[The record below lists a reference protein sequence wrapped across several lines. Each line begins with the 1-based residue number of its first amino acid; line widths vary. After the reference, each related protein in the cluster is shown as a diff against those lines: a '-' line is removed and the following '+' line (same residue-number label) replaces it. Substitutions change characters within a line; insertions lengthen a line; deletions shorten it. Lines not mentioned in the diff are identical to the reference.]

1 MRVLLATR
9 SADKAREIRQILGSI
24 PGLRLLTLEDA
35 GVAPDPAEDS
45 IEVFET
51 FQENAAAKA
60 RHFARLVSIPVLA
73 DDSGLRVDALGGA
86 PGVRTKRFSGRTDL
100 SGQALDE
107 ANNLA
112 LLEKLRGVPQE
123 ARTARYV
130 CAAVLA
136 FPDGRS
142 ITGLGA
148 CRGEIATAPRGAG
161 GFGYDPLFYVPELGR
176 TFAEIPA
183 AAKNRISHR
192 SRAFRALAAQ
202 RAGWDRAPEPAF
214 PWTGKGATGP

>member
-9 SADKAREIRQILGSI
+9 SADKAREIRHILASV
-24 PGLRLLTLEDA
+24 PGLTLITLTDLGLE
-35 GVAPDPAEDS
+35 PDPAEEAL
-45 IEVFET
+45 EVFET

-60 RHFARLVSIPVLA
+60 RHFARLASLPVIA

-100 SGQALDE
+100 AGRNLDE
-107 ANNLA
+107 ANNLF
-112 LLEKLRGVPQE
+112 LLERLRGVPPQ
-123 ARTARYV
+123 ARGARYV

-136 FPDGRS
+136 FPDGR
-142 ITGLGA
+142 IVAGLGS
-148 CRGEIATAPRGAG
+148 CRGEITTAPRGDG
-161 GFGYDPLFYVPELGR
+161 GFGYDPLFYVPALGR

-183 AAKNRISHR
+183 AEKNRISHR

-202 RAGWDRAPEPAF
+202 RSGWPRS
-214 PWTGKGATGP
+214 GASA